1 MNKTKSIP
9 YGFRFAVCT
18 AIFAASALTAADW
31 PAYRGPAGNG
41 ITPETLSPWPSN
53 GPKQIW
59 KVPTPRGFS
68 SFSVAGGRVFTLVV
82 NQGSGGNVEQL
93 VALDANT
100 GKTLW
105 TFDLGP
111 AVYDRGGDDGAPDNR
126 GGDGPRSTPAISG
139 NRVYVYSQ
147 DLVLHCVDAATG
159 KPVWSKDILKE
170 FQGRNIGWRS
180 AMSPVVDGDFVYV
193 AGGGQGAAML
203 AFHKNN
209 GQLLWKTGTER
220 ITHATPVVATLHGVR
235 QIIYFMQSGL
245 VSVSVV
251 DGRELWRFP
260 YKFNVSTAASPVVC
274 DDIVYCSAGY
284 GVGGGAGRVSK
295 EGNQFKVTP
304 LWQIPGDTKVA
315 NHWSTPVYKD
325 GYLYGMFSFKQY
337 GRGPMKCVDVKTG
350 EIKWEKPG
358 FGAGHV
364 ILAGNTL
371 VALADDGQVVLVD
384 PSPAGYKELARYKA
398 VTGKC
403 WTTPAW
409 SNGRLYVRSTVE
421 GVCLDVK

>member
-1 MNKTKSIP
+1 MMKKQYLHRLNAL
-9 YGFRFAVCT
+9 FLV
-18 AIFAASALTAADW
+18 AALAAFTLPAADW
-31 PAYRGPAGNG
+31 PAYRGPLGNG
-41 ITPETLSPWPSN
+41 ITSETLNPWPAS

-68 SFSVAGGRVFTLVV
+68 SFSVAGGRVFTLMV
-82 NQGSGGNVEQL
+82 NQGAGGNVEQL

-105 TFDLGP
+105 AFDIGP

-126 GGDGPRSTPAISG
+126 GGDGPRSTPAVSG

-147 DLVLHCVDAATG
+147 DLVLHCVDTATG

-180 AMSPVVDGDFVYV
+180 AMSPVVDGDFVFV
-193 AGGGQGAAML
+193 AGGGQGASML
-203 AFHKNN
+203 AFNKNT
-209 GQLLWKTGTER
+209 GQLLWKTGNER

-284 GVGGGAGRVSK
+284 GVGGGACRITK
-295 EGNQFKVTP
+295 EGNQFKATP
-304 LWQIPGDTKVA
+304 LWQVPGDTKVA

-358 FGAGHV
+358 FGAGHI
-364 ILAGNTL
+364 ILAGNKL
-371 VALADDGQVVLVD
+371 VALADDGHVVLVD
-384 PSPAGYKELARYKA
+384 PSPEGYKELARYKA
-398 VTGKC
+398 VSGKC
-403 WTTPAW
+403 WTTPAL